1 MLYYLY
7 PIYYLSPNGDEGG
20 GSDEGEGGEYDSD
33 APSSDEAADAPL
45 SEDEI
50 AAATAVEAEPD
61 SLAKIIEKAEKVS
74 FDYHQKLLSDL
85 VSTNLDISHS
95 EKEVYNFVDKQ
106 LPGKEVINND
116 VINYGFNVEETIGKI
131 DGVNE
136 SKTIDIP
143 GGNITVK
150 NIENPLLPTS
160 VRTNVQNTFTLNVD
174 VVDDSVE
181 TGLVDVSFIPVQ
193 SIKVSSVDNTLVPVG
208 YTTPIAT
215 KLIPG
220 SLVEKP
226 RGPGEVDDP
235 KQIPIGIYVIKP
247 KPNTDFTIEP
257 TVETTPDFPVKYYYK
272 SDVDGTRTYVV
283 IVYYSPSSEVST
295 GVVDE
300 YVNISYSTT
309 PINITKQ
316 FNKIKSLLIHNNVN
330 EPPPLITATFKF
342 KSEQDFLKFKALIQE
357 HVYDGEKVFD
367 GMQKKEEKNSWYPH
381 KERPSKYIYV

>member
-33 APSSDEAADAPL
+33 APSSDEAVDAPL

-85 VSTNLDISHS
+85 VSTNLDISHR

-160 VRTNVQNTFTLNVD
+160 VRTNVQNTFTLNVG

-193 SIKVSSVDNTLVPVG
+193 SIKVSSVDNTVVPLDHTVPVD
-208 YTTPIAT
+208 T
-215 KLIPG
+215 KLIPR

-235 KQIPIGIYVIKP
+235 KNIPIGIYVFKP
-247 KPNTDFTIEP
+247 
-257 TVETTPDFPVKYYYK
+257 
-272 SDVDGTRTYVV
+272 
-283 IVYYSPSSEVST
+283 
-295 GVVDE
+295 
-300 YVNISYSTT
+300 
-309 PINITKQ
+309 
-316 FNKIKSLLIHNNVN
+316 
-330 EPPPLITATFKF
+330 
-342 KSEQDFLKFKALIQE
+342 
-357 HVYDGEKVFD
+357 
-367 GMQKKEEKNSWYPH
+367 
-381 KERPSKYIYV
+381 